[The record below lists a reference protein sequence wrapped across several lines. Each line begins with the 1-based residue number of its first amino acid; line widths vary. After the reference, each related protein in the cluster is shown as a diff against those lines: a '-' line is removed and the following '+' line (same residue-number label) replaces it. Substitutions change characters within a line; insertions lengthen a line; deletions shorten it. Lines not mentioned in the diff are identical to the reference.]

1 MALVAASYMFWRRR
15 FVAAWVCV
23 LLTLA
28 WGDVSATWII
38 GLGVTL
44 ALAGALCRAERV
56 RLAVHGLACVV
67 AGVVWLSVVSRLGG
81 TAAANVSAKIILESG
96 HQGSAAAH
104 PSILALASAMVAH
117 PSVWMDPLWGHRLN
131 IFATIAPAGVLG
143 AFSSWTVGIAG
154 IVLTEGNIVPSE
166 LWSTPSFQQI
176 PLAALTAVGAV
187 LVISWGAAR
196 WSTRSQRALR
206 ITWAVIG
213 ILGINALGWGLV
225 WIPQLPSQWLRTSST
240 QAGLLAS
247 VRSRIPLGDEVVA
260 ANGVVGAFAQR
271 PQIYDWG
278 GVVPVKTRTVWFV
291 VPTQAG
297 IEYPPEQSLEAI
309 NYLVSD
315 LHAQVIDARSGI
327 FVLRWEAPAGTR
339 TVSTTGTQAAAVLG
353 WTVAGAAG
361 APRLIGPSSSWQA
374 VATGQPGYIVS
385 GDYWLR
391 PPGRYTF
398 RVRMS
403 ASRPF
408 AIEVWDVRAGILIA
422 RDAYVA
428 SGRNLNLS
436 IPVIVTARP
445 NLTPPYSGLGPFSI
459 TPVPPPPGQVLELRV
474 VNPGGTGLGVSSIT
488 LRAG

>member
-1 MALVAASYMFWRRR
+1 
-15 FVAAWVCV
+15 
-23 LLTLA
+23 
-28 WGDVSATWII
+28 
-38 GLGVTL
+38 
-44 ALAGALCRAERV
+44 
-56 RLAVHGLACVV
+56 
-67 AGVVWLSVVSRLGG
+67 
-81 TAAANVSAKIILESG
+81 
-96 HQGSAAAH
+96 
-104 PSILALASAMVAH
+104 
-117 PSVWMDPLWGHRLN
+117 
-131 IFATIAPAGVLG
+131 
-143 AFSSWTVGIAG
+143 
-154 IVLTEGNIVPSE
+154 VLTEGNIISSG
-166 LWSTPSFQQI
+166 LFSTPSFQQI
-176 PLAALTAVGAV
+176 PLADLTAVGAV

-196 WSTRSQRALR
+196 WSTRSQWALR
-206 ITWAVIG
+206 TTWAVIG
-213 ILGINALGWGLV
+213 VFGINALGWELV
-225 WIPQLPSQWLRTSST
+225 WIPQLLNEWLTISPT
-240 QAGLLAS
+240 QGALLAN
-247 VRSRIPLGDEVVA
+247 VRSMIPTGDEVVA

-339 TVSTTGTQAAAVLG
+339 TVSTTGTQPTVPG
-353 WTVAGAAG
+353 WSVAGAAG

-408 AIEVWDVRAGILIA
+408 TIEVWDVRSGILIA

-459 TPVPPPPGQVLELRV
+459 TPVQPPPGQVLELRV
-474 VNPGGTGLGVSSIT
+474 VNPGGTGLGVSSIS